1 MSSAPPGRF
10 LRLGLLFA
18 CLVGPLILFLS
29 PPRAV
34 VAAAASIEAT
44 APEAEAVPEAAEP
57 VFRLVKAQSSR
68 SSSAAHCS
76 INVLTTAAWKTN
88 ACWYTNLCYDVARRD
103 FVFFNEL
110 EGARLPLPVSVDHK
124 TEFTPRIERA
134 PLPLPRLEPVLADE
148 VFIPFQPQRAR
159 LEDAVRDEVF
169 ALWLLAANSPWES
182 YSGVQPIALGG
193 SASPAAAWMRAL
205 LDSEP
210 MALDALAAS
219 EGAQHVCFP
228 RAAMGLGA
236 FTDHCDVD
244 AHHVVKKDNS
254 RRHGFKE
261 PRFPCAFGRGP
272 LFWRM
277 RLDMLAAL
285 GVADAAADDVLD
297 VVINTADD
305 SSLWAQLRDRL
316 PSSVPVRLVNLA
328 ALSLAEQA
336 RVVAR
341 ANVLVTPN
349 VGAGSA
355 SAHFLPRNTAL
366 VLVCASEAQDNFGY
380 FGGLGFVRPFY
391 HVGAGRLDELARL
404 VAFEHGASQRMRR
417 TV

>member
-1 MSSAPPGRF
+1 
-10 LRLGLLFA
+10 
-18 CLVGPLILFLS
+18 
-29 PPRAV
+29 
-34 VAAAASIEAT
+34 
-44 APEAEAVPEAAEP
+44 
-57 VFRLVKAQSSR
+57 VFRVVKAQSAR

-76 INVLTTAAWKTN
+76 VNVLTPAAWKTN
-88 ACWYTNLCYDVARRD
+88 ACWYTNLCYDLTRRD

-110 EGARLPLPVSVDHK
+110 EGARLPLPVSLDHK
-124 TEFTPRIERA
+124 TEFTPRIEHA

-148 VFIPFQPQRAR
+148 VFIPFQPRHTR

-182 YSGVQPIALGG
+182 YSGVQPIALTG
-193 SASPAAAWMRAL
+193 STSAAAAWMRAL

-210 MALDALAAS
+210 MSLDALAS
-219 EGAQHVCFP
+219 NEGAQHVCFP

-244 AHHVVKKDNS
+244 AHHLVKKDNS

-285 GVADAAADDVLD
+285 DVADAGADEVLD
-297 VVINTADD
+297 VVINAADD
-305 SSLWAQLRDRL
+305 SALWAQLRDKL
-316 PSSVPVRLVNLA
+316 PRDVPVRMVNLA
-328 ALSLAEQA
+328 QLALAEQA

-355 SAHFLPRNTAL
+355 STHFLPRNTAV

-380 FGGLGFVRPFY
+380 FGGLGYVRPFF
-391 HVGAGRLDELARL
+391 HIGTGGLDELARL